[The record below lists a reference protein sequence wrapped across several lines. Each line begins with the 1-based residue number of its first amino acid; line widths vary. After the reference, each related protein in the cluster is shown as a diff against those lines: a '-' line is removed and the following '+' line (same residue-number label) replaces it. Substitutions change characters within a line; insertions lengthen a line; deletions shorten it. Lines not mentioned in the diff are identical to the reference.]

1 MNSEQLVNDIEK
13 LDIKQQNIECKL
25 RELRIFYI
33 TNKEKYDYNYKLART
48 FLDDLRN
55 FIEKEIISDDLTY
68 LKNKFGEGSNDYNNS
83 LIINYTFNYKDII
96 NDCLLITEQYNNN
109 VNHGYTPEQFKQ
121 LEETHQYKKKADD
134 SFNCICNYGEER
146 LILIMLINK
155 KKLKCYENIKKLYF
169 EPEPE
174 PESEKPVIE
183 KNSIISSNKTLIAL
197 DEAYSKI
204 EEYGASLDDAYSK
217 INKYEIKFSELC
229 TVSKYE
235 RLEIE
240 KNSIIS
246 SNKTLIALA
255 EAYSKIE
262 EYGTILD
269 EAYSK
274 INKYEKK
281 LTELYS
287 ESKYEKLVI
296 EKNSIIYNELVIS
309 SNKTLTALD
318 KAYNKIEKY
327 DTALND
333 AYSKI
338 NKYEI
343 KFTELYT
350 ESKYEKQVIEKK
362 QYSVSA
368 SVIFFIMIAFYV
380 ITVMT
385 VVLIVNYNYNYNY
398 NYDYDVMHHSMQCG
412 HNTRLIDKHNKLA
425 DADKDI
431 MII

>member
-13 LDIKQQNIECKL
+13 LKQHNILIENKL
-25 RELRIFYI
+25 QELSIFYI
-33 TNKEKYDYNYKLART
+33 TNKDKYDYKLIKTFFDNFLEVHKKYSTDLVNNIPESDISPTSIFFSNDNYKSF
-48 FLDDLRN
+48 FL
-55 FIEKEIISDDLTY
+55 
-68 LKNKFGEGSNDYNNS
+68 
-83 LIINYTFNYKDII
+83 
-96 NDCLLITEQYNNN
+96 
-109 VNHGYTPEQFKQ
+109 GYWREAGNMNASWTIPEHCEMFKQ
-121 LEETHQYKKKADD
+121 SLKD
-134 SFNCICNYGEER
+134 SFNKICNEEEDK
-146 LILIMLINK
+146 LFHLMVINE
-155 KKLKCYENIKKLYF
+155 KKLKCYENLLKLF
-169 EPEPE
+169 LD
-174 PESEKPVIE
+174 PESELVPEKPEIE
-183 KNSIISSNKTLIAL
+183 KNSIISNELVISSNKTLIAL
-197 DEAYSKI
+197 DKAYSKI
-204 EEYGASLDDAYSK
+204 EEYGTTLDEAYTK

-229 TVSKYE
+229 TESKYE

-262 EYGTILD
+262 EYGTTLD

-287 ESKYEKLVI
+287 ESKCEKLVI

-318 KAYNKIEKY
+318 KAYNKIEEY
-327 DTALND
+327 GTTLDE
-333 AYSKI
+333 AYTKI

-343 KFTELYT
+343 KFSELYT
-350 ESKYEKQVIEKK
+350 ESKYEKPVIEKK

-368 SVIFFIMIAFYV
+368 SVIFLIMIVFYV

-398 NYDYDVMHHSMQCG
+398 DYDVMHHSMQCR

>member
-33 TNKEKYDYNYKLART
+33 TNKETYDYKLIKTFFDNFLEFKLKYSIDSIGIYSIDSIGMPVTLIPPTSIFFSNDNYKS
-48 FLDDLRN
+48 FLLSYNQEAINMNSSCIPEHREINKQNLKDL
-55 FIEKEIISDDLTY
+55 L
-68 LKNKFGEGSNDYNNS
+68 NK
-83 LIINYTFNYKDII
+83 
-96 NDCLLITEQYNNN
+96 
-109 VNHGYTPEQFKQ
+109 
-121 LEETHQYKKKADD
+121 
-134 SFNCICNYGEER
+134 ICNEEEDK
-146 LILIMLINK
+146 LFHLMVINE
-155 KKLKCYENIKKLYF
+155 KKLKCYENLRKLYF
-169 EPEPE
+169 EPESELVP
-174 PESEKPVIE
+174 EKPEIE
-183 KNSIISSNKTLIAL
+183 KNSIISNELVISSNKTLIAL
-197 DEAYSKI
+197 DKAYSKI
-204 EEYGASLDDAYSK
+204 EEYGTTLDEAYTK

-229 TVSKYE
+229 TESKYE

-262 EYGTILD
+262 EYGTTLD

-287 ESKYEKLVI
+287 ESKCEKLVI

-309 SNKTLTALD
+309 SNKTLSALD

-343 KFTELYT
+343 KFTELYS
-350 ESKYEKQVIEKK
+350 EYKYEKQVIEKK

-368 SVIFFIMIAFYV
+368 SVIFLIMIVFYV

-398 NYDYDVMHHSMQCG
+398 NTDAMHHSMQCG

>member
-1 MNSEQLVNDIEK
+1 MNSDQHKEHIINVIER
-13 LDIKQQNIECKL
+13 IKQQNIIIEKKL
-25 RELRIFYI
+25 QELSIFYI
-33 TNKEKYDYNYKLART
+33 TNKEKYDYELVKTYFNNFLEFKLKYSIDSIGIYSIDSIGMPVTLIPPTSIFFSNDNYKS
-48 FLDDLRN
+48 FLLSYNQEAINMNSSCIPEHREINKQNLKDL
-55 FIEKEIISDDLTY
+55 L
-68 LKNKFGEGSNDYNNS
+68 NK
-83 LIINYTFNYKDII
+83 
-96 NDCLLITEQYNNN
+96 
-109 VNHGYTPEQFKQ
+109 
-121 LEETHQYKKKADD
+121 
-134 SFNCICNYGEER
+134 ICNEEEDK
-146 LILIMLINK
+146 LFHLMVINE

-169 EPEPE
+169 E

-204 EEYGASLDDAYSK
+204 EEYGTALDDAYSK
-217 INKYEIKFSELC
+217 INKYEIKFSELYSE
-229 TVSKYE
+229 SKYE

-262 EYGTILD
+262 EYGTTLD

-287 ESKYEKLVI
+287 ESKCEKLVI
-296 EKNSIIYNELVIS
+296 EKNSIISNELVIS
-309 SNKTLTALD
+309 SNKTLIALD
-318 KAYNKIEKY
+318 KAYSKIEEY
-327 DTALND
+327 GTALDD

-343 KFTELYT
+343 KLAMYT
-350 ESKYEKQVIEKK
+350 ESNCEKPVIEKK

-368 SVIFFIMIAFYV
+368 SVIFFIMIVFYV

-398 NYDYDVMHHSMQCG
+398 DVMHHSMQCS

-425 DADKDI
+425 DKDI